1 MKILCSNQNSSQVRL
16 HVEFYPY
23 DRFQHHGLTKANIS
37 APTLLDALK
46 KMVDNMVLYIEV
58 DDIEDEG
65 YTAEEVIQSI
75 QGTNGDGCDM
85 IMLLKNTTTGEV
97 YIEEEYY
104 DEEDEW

>member
-23 DRFQHHGLTKANIS
+23 DRFEDHGLKKANIS
-37 APTLLDALK
+37 APTLLDAFK
-46 KMVDNMVLYIEV
+46 KMVDNMGLYIEV

-97 YIEEEYY
+97 YIEEDYY